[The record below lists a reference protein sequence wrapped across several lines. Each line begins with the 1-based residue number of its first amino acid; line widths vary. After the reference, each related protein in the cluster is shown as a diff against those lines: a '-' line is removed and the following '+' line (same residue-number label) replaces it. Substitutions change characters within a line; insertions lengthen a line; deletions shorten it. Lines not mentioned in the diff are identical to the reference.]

1 MFSWRNKVTYILD
14 ALGVTDKHHIII
26 FEWTIPLTNDVQTE
40 VERDETSRRHCK
52 DTLCHYLIIKR
63 TSSSQ
68 SHLICTQSV
77 HVLINSL
84 VHLCWVSP
92 TRVEREVHGIQ
103 ASALHKL
110 SQNTDG
116 ATNDQIISITLLC
129 LLWLSF
135 VLSRLIS
142 GWIPEQNRQTEI
154 LPEAVIALIMLM
166 CFYIESEETRGNLA
180 RHKLSDLTEISVICP
195 LCLHDLK
202 HCNNRLISITNC
214 WEQKQNWL

>member
-1 MFSWRNKVTYILD
+1 M
-14 ALGVTDKHHIII
+14 
-26 FEWTIPLTNDVQTE
+26 
-40 VERDETSRRHCK
+40 RDETSRRRCK

-84 VHLCWVSP
+84 VHLCWVSLL
-92 TRVEREVHGIQ
+92 ELREKFTGYKH
-103 ASALHKL
+103 LPF
-110 SQNTDG
+110 
-116 ATNDQIISITLLC
+116 TNSLKTQTVQQMIRFISITLLC

-202 HCNNRLISITNC
+202 HRNNRLISITNC